1 MNPEEGAAA
10 PPRRVS
16 VLVAVAAAALAIDM
30 ISKVIVV
37 ALLQDHAPIKL
48 LGGLLTLR
56 VIRNSGA
63 AFNIGNGMTYVFTVI
78 ATGVV
83 VAILRYARR
92 LRSLPW
98 AITLGLLLG
107 GALGNLAD
115 RMLRSPGPL
124 RGHVVDWIEL
134 PHWPVFNLADSAIVC
149 GGALAVILASR
160 GLQVDG
166 TVYRDGDDKDDA
178 ARTAAS
184 GAPPARTGGSGAGT
198 APGADAPSEQ
208 ESTAPATP
216 AAPAAPGDEAAP
228 VTPPAPAAPGDEAA
242 SAAPGVPRDEAAPPA
257 PAAPRDEA
265 APAEGGAPEGD
276 GPAGKG
282 SSVPDAKH

>member
-1 MNPEEGAAA
+1 MNPEEEVAAR
-10 PPRRVS
+10 PRRIG
-16 VLVAVAAAALAIDM
+16 VLIAVAAVALALDVV
-30 ISKVIVV
+30 SKVIVV
-37 ALLQDHAPIKL
+37 ALLQDHDPIRL
-48 LGGLLTLR
+48 AGGLLTLR

-63 AFNIGNGMTYVFTVI
+63 AFSIGNGMTYVFTVI

-98 AITLGLLLG
+98 AVTLGLLLG

-134 PHWPVFNLADSAIVC
+134 PHWPTFNLADSAIVC
-149 GGALAVILASR
+149 GGALAVLLASR

-178 ARTAAS
+178 AK
-184 GAPPARTGGSGAGT
+184 
-198 APGADAPSEQ
+198 D
-208 ESTAPATP
+208 
-216 AAPAAPGDEAAP
+216 AAPAKTDAPQADEAVSDTPSGRAPG
-228 VTPPAPAAPGDEAA
+228 G
-242 SAAPGVPRDEAAPPA
+242 
-257 PAAPRDEA
+257 EA
-265 APAEGGAPEGD
+265 APASEGGPAADPGRTADAGTPEGD
-276 GPAGKG
+276 GPAAEGSPSGPAAKGPSSGPAGKG
-282 SSVPDAKH
+282 SSSVPDAKH